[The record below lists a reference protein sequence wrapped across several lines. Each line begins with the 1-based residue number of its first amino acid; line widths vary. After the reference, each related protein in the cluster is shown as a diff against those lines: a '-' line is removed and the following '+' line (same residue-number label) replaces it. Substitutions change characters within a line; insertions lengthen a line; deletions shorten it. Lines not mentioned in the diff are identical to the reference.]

1 MRGLLLQAVAV
12 DAVDVRLETISRP
25 YGSFQKEGVPYV
37 GVLMIR
43 ILLFMVLIRVPYFRK
58 PPILA
63 RQRNAISKF
72 ASTFAAMCVRS
83 ERATLQDEPMGQDP
97 RGTRDAGRVIFAEYP
112 SGTLNPKT

>member
-25 YGSFQKEGVPYV
+25 YGSVQKEGVPYV

-43 ILLFMVLIRVPYFRK
+43 ILLFRVLIQVPYFRK
-58 PPILA
+58 PPYWRGKETQFQNSL
-63 RQRNAISKF
+63 RLSLQ
-72 ASTFAAMCVRS
+72 CVSALKELRS
-83 ERATLQDEPMGQDP
+83 RTRPMGQDP

-112 SGTLNPKT
+112 SGTLNPKP